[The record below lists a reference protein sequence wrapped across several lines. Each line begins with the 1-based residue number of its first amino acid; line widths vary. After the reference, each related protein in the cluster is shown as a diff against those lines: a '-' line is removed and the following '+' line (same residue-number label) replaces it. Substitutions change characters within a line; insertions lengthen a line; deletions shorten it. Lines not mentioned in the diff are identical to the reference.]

1 MGQLDSWIQAL
12 GGVYA
17 QFGYAL
23 VLLGSLGE
31 NTALLG
37 LVLPGG
43 TMTLLGAFY
52 ARQGTLAWWGV
63 LLAAWLGTVA
73 GYHVDY
79 LIGRFVLARVAGRWG
94 SSALA
99 RRVRLAGRL
108 RLARRFLARH
118 GGKAILL
125 SHVVGHVRSFVALT
139 TGVTAMSYRRFLAFE
154 LLAALLWSTLYC
166 AAGYLVG
173 AQWERLQVFF
183 ERFGIVAVGVLLLAY
198 LAWKLTR
205 ARRARQRA
213 ARRVARRAG
222 VGLAGETSRR

>member
-1 MGQLDSWIQAL
+1 MGQISEWIQAL
-12 GGVYA
+12 GGVYG
-17 QFGYAL
+17 QYGYAL
-23 VLLGSLGE
+23 VLLGALGE

-52 ARQGTLAWWGV
+52 ARQGTLDPWLV
-63 LLAAWLGTVA
+63 LLAAWAGTVA

-79 LIGRFVLARVAGRWG
+79 LVGRFVLARFAARWE

-99 RRVRLAGRL
+99 RRMRLTARL
-108 RLARRFLARH
+108 RLTRRFLARH

-125 SHVVGHVRSFVALT
+125 SHVAGHVRSFVALS
-139 TGVTAMSYRRFLAFE
+139 TGMTAMRYRRFLAFE

-173 AQWERLQVFF
+173 SEWERLQVFF
-183 ERFGIVAVGVLLLAY
+183 ERFGLVAAGVLLVAF
-198 LAWKLTR
+198 LAWK
-205 ARRARQRA
+205 AVSMRRARQRQ
-213 ARRVARRAG
+213 ARRVARRAVE
-222 VGLAGETSRR
+222 VGGGASL